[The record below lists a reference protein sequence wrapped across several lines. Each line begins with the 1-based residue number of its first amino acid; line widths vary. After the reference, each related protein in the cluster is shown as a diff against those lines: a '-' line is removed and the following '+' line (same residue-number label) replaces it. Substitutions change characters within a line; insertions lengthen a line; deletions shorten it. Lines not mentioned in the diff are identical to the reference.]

1 MVAAIGAGDV
11 FSKGHDFGT
20 WLGLVGRYLI
30 TSSARAI
37 NVGGTER
44 VGRKAMAPARARG
57 HRAFA
62 RSNVSRTSDVSGRSR
77 ARRR

>member
-1 MVAAIGAGDV
+1 MQRGERDHDRRAAFFQRVRVTVASHAVAELTR
-11 FSKGHDFGT
+11 S
-20 WLGLVGRYLI
+20 
-30 TSSARAI
+30 

-44 VGRKAMAPARARG
+44 VGRKAMAPGRARG